1 MKETKFDKGI
11 VELVIKRL
19 ETIPPN
25 VKMSI
30 GSKGTFEIKDIIES
44 VKKQDEVGKSFINM
58 QLKYLKALKHLSEA
72 R

>member
-58 QLKYLKALKHLSEA
+58 
-72 R
+72 